1 LAALAGFGEVP
12 RYLQTAWREHLGVDV
27 HIIEN
32 MPFEEIIAGIIEG
45 SIQLG
50 LIGYEI
56 DFPDPD
62 NILRVL
68 FHSASPT
75 NYFGWRNQQF
85 DQWVDE
91 AAVLSNPQ
99 ERFRLYH
106 QADRLLVAEE
116 TAIAPLYYWQGYG
129 LLQPEFKIEGA
140 GKFIR
145 GSGFKFKNIRVV

>member
-1 LAALAGFGEVP
+1 
-12 RYLQTAWREHLGVDV
+12 
-27 HIIEN
+27 
-32 MPFEEIIAGIIEG
+32 
-45 SIQLG
+45 
-50 LIGYEI
+50 
-56 DFPDPD
+56 
-62 NILRVL
+62 
-68 FHSASPT
+68 
-75 NYFGWRNQQF
+75 
-85 DQWVDE
+85 VDE

-145 GSGFKFKNIRVV
+145 GSGFKFKNIQAV